1 MNSRLYTEEELTN
14 IVSDFENNISLA
26 DMSVEY
32 NRTKITLTVMKS
44 LWNRIKEGRIDE
56 SHYESKTRLVIFLK
70 DILAKRQSGLQTKKQ
85 SISPLERIE
94 KAFEVFQTELVI
106 AVNDEAERR
115 AEERTTE
122 MRKEY
127 EQRLDKMQ
135 QLLDTAKESNLA
147 GFLRK
152 AWGKSEVNQ

>member
-1 MNSRLYTEEELTN
+1 
-14 IVSDFENNISLA
+14 
-26 DMSVEY
+26 MS
-32 NRTKITLTVMKS
+32 
-44 LWNRIKEGRIDE
+44 EGR
-56 SHYESKTRLVIFLK
+56 LVLMLK
-70 DILAKRQSGLQTKKQ
+70 NILAKRQAIGLEPVEKKQ

-115 AEERTTE
+115 AEERTDE
-122 MRKEY
+122 IKKEY
-127 EQRLDKMQ
+127 EERLDKMQ